1 MPTALPAKTILN
13 GADNPTTSQMKTA
26 LGQLHDNLSE
36 DQARTAGLVNG
47 VLTTA
52 AGTAAAP
59 SLTTTGDT
67 NTGLYF
73 PAADTVAIATGGVK
87 RVEVDANGNV
97 GVGITPSA
105 WGAYNKVLQVRNA
118 ALSNNDTVDAVL
130 SLSNNCYRD
139 NASGWKYNNSG
150 FAATL
155 YQQGFTNSGH
165 YWYTAPSGTAGNPIT
180 FTQAMTLGASG
191 NLLVGAT
198 IDDGSS
204 KLQLSR
210 NGECRIMLQN
220 TATPSTLQVGC
231 DGTGGYAFV
240 QQALP
245 YSIYT
250 NSAERARIDSSGNLL
265 VNRTSRLN
273 NGKIE
278 ALASTSEQ
286 AFVAQVQTNTN
297 ALFQGFN
304 ASGSATF
311 YVIGSGGI
319 YSTSTTITAISDVSQ
334 KENIRPI
341 EYGIAEVCALNPVKF
356 DFKKGCG
363 SEEKDLLGFVAQ
375 DVEPVIPELVKPF
388 GDDGLKGLKTGDM
401 IPVLVKAIQE
411 QQALIEAQ
419 KTAIESL
426 IARITALEAK

>member
-1 MPTALPAKTILN
+1 MPRNGSGQYNPLTNTWNPPVTGVLAT
-13 GADNPTTSQMKTA
+13 GADFQAQLNDISAAITQSVSKDGQTPMTASLPMGNNSIVGIASGTETS
-26 LGQLHDNLSE
+26 
-36 DQARTAGLVNG
+36 
-47 VLTTA
+47 
-52 AGTAAAP
+52 P
-59 SLTTTGDT
+59 SISANGDT
-67 NTGLYF
+67 NTGVYF

-87 RVEVDANGNV
+87 RVEVDANGKLFV
-97 GVGITPSA
+97 ATTS
-105 WGAYNKVLQVRNA
+105 
-118 ALSNNDTVDAVL
+118 
-130 SLSNNCYRD
+130 D
-139 NASGWKYNNSG
+139 NANARVHFAGTTQANNGINLSYSGMGSALIRIADGNALTFGLDTS
-150 FAATL
+150 
-155 YQQGFTNSGH
+155 
-165 YWYTAPSGTAGNPIT
+165 AGNT
-180 FTQAMTLGASG
+180 
-191 NLLVGAT
+191 
-198 IDDGSS
+198 
-204 KLQLSR
+204 
-210 NGECRIMLQN
+210 
-220 TATPSTLQVGC
+220 
-231 DGTGGYAFV
+231 
-240 QQALP
+240 
-245 YSIYT
+245 
-250 NSAERARIDSSGNLL
+250 ERARITSDGNLL

-297 ALFQGFN
+297 SLFQGFN
-304 ASGSATF
+304 ASGSYTF

-356 DFKKGCG
+356 DFKEGCG

-411 QQALIEAQ
+411 QQALIDAQ

-426 IARITALEAK
+426 TARITALEAK